1 MKFIVLSLFP
11 EIVHSYVTESMMK
24 RAIESNVIQ
33 VHTKNIRDF
42 SLDIHKKT
50 DDTPY
55 GGGPGMVMTCQP
67 IFDAIDAT
75 KKEYGDFPVIYFSPH
90 GKRWIQEDAEKYAEN
105 AEQKGYILLCGHY
118 EGIDERIR
126 EHCIDIEI
134 SLGDFVLTGGE
145 LPALAFIDSVT
156 RLLKNGIGKEESL
169 QEESFSLALNRKKEY
184 PHYTKPQNFRG
195 LPVPEVLLSGNHKEI
210 ELWRKQNCQ

>member
-195 LPVPEVLLSGNHKEI
+195 FSVPEVLLSGNHKEI